1 MKWYNNK
8 IMATGA
14 TANYDLPYPLF
25 SDPVNIHGDFQDL
38 AEQIELIL
46 PTIGLPYHTIE
57 VKNVS
62 GVSIAKGDPVYI
74 TGFSTKTTVAKSIAT
89 NLATFPVLGLAQS
102 AIGNGTDGVVVMSGV
117 FTNIN
122 TNSYSVGNILYVA
135 TSGGLTATQPA
146 TGSGAVAVVA
156 KSNATTGI
164 LIVGQP
170 KGNGTWGAL
179 KNGLA

>member
-8 IMATGA
+8 IMASGA
-14 TANYDLPYPLF
+14 TANYDIPYPLS
-25 SDPVNIHGDFQDL
+25 SDPVNIHEDLQDL

-46 PTIGLPYHTIE
+46 PSIGLPYHTIE

-74 TGFSTKTTVAKSIAT
+74 TGFSTKTTVAKCDSDDLT
-89 NLATFPVLGLAQS
+89 TFPVLGLALES
-102 AIGNGTDGVVVMSGV
+102 IGNGTDGVVVISGV
-117 FTNIN
+117 FSNVN

-135 TSGGLTATQPA
+135 NNGGLTATRPA
-146 TGSGAVAVVA
+146 TGSGAVAIVA
-156 KSNATTGI
+156 KSNSTTGV

-170 KGNGTWGAL
+170 KGNGTWGSL

>member
-14 TANYDLPYPLF
+14 TANYDLPYPLS
-25 SDPVNIHGDFQDL
+25 SDPVDIHGDLQEL

-46 PTIGLPYHTIE
+46 PILVNHTIE
-57 VKNVS
+57 VRNIS
-62 GVSIAKGDPVYI
+62 GATIPKSTPVYV
-74 TGFSTKTTVAKSIAT
+74 TGFNTKTTIEKCDSS
-89 NLATFPVLGLAQS
+89 NLATFPVLGLTSS
-102 AIGNGTDGVVVMSGV
+102 AIGNNSDGVVIISGV
-117 FTNIN
+117 ILDAN
-122 TNSYSVGNILYVA
+122 TNSFTAGNILYVA
-135 TSGGLTATQPA
+135 DDGGLTATQPA
-146 TGSGAVAVVA
+146 TGSGAVAIVG
-156 KSNATTGI
+156 KSNATTGV

>member
-14 TANYDLPYPLF
+14 TANYDIPFPLS
-25 SDPVNIHGDFQDL
+25 SDPVNIHEDLQDL

-46 PTIGLPYHTIE
+46 PDLVNHTIE
-57 VKNVS
+57 VRNVS
-62 GVSIAKGDPVYI
+62 GASIAKATPVFV
-74 TGFSTKTTVAKSIAT
+74 TGFNTKTTIGKCDSDNI
-89 NLATFPVLGLAQS
+89 ATFPVLGLTSS
-102 AIGNGTDGVVVMSGV
+102 AIGNNTDGVVTISGV
-117 FTNIN
+117 ILDAN
-122 TNSYSVGNILYVA
+122 TNSFTAGNVLYVA
-135 TSGGLTATQPA
+135 DGGGLTATQPA

>member
-1 MKWYNNK
+1 
-8 IMATGA
+8 MATGA
-14 TANYDLPYPLF
+14 TSTYDLPYPLF
-25 SDPVNIHGDFQDL
+25 SDPVNIHGDLQDL

-46 PTIGLPYHTIE
+46 PTVGLPYHTIE

-74 TGFSTKTTVAKSIAT
+74 TGFSTKPTVAKSVAT
-89 NLATFPVLGLAQS
+89 DLATFPVLGLAQA
-102 AIGNGTDGVVVMSGV
+102 AIGNNTDGVVVISGI
-117 FTNIN
+117 FTNVN
-122 TNSYSVGNILYVA
+122 TNSYSAGNILYVG

-156 KSNATTGI
+156 KSDATTGI

-170 KGNGTWGAL
+170 KGNGTWGSL
-179 KNGLA
+179 KAGLS

>member
-1 MKWYNNK
+1 
-8 IMATGA
+8 MATGA
-14 TANYDLPYPLF
+14 TANYDIPFPLS
-25 SDPVNIHGDFQDL
+25 SDPVNIHEDLQDL

-46 PTIGLPYHTIE
+46 PDLVNHTIE
-57 VKNVS
+57 VRNVS
-62 GVSIAKGDPVYI
+62 GASIAKATPVFV
-74 TGFSTKTTVAKSIAT
+74 TGFNTKTTIGKCDSDNI
-89 NLATFPVLGLAQS
+89 ATFPVLGLTSS
-102 AIGNGTDGVVVMSGV
+102 AIGNNTDGVVTISGV
-117 FTNIN
+117 ILDAN
-122 TNSYSVGNILYVA
+122 TNSFTAGNVLYVA
-135 TSGGLTATQPA
+135 DGGGLTATQPA